1 MPAVDDKS
9 NTQKD
14 PVGASHGVVDSQNEA
29 FFKNPPNN
37 LGLSRAADQDR
48 SADLVG
54 NQNTQVRPSPPC
66 LPSPCPFPPS
76 SSLLVLFRPLVL
88 RLARAPLTRPPFRS
102 QPIAEPQTEE
112 ERKRVQELADKLN
125 K

>member
-1 MPAVDDKS
+1 MSTYSSDPQRVDDKS

-29 FFKNPPNN
+29 FFRDPPNN

-54 NQNTQVRPSPPC
+54 SQNT
-66 LPSPCPFPPS
+66 
-76 SSLLVLFRPLVL
+76 
-88 RLARAPLTRPPFRS
+88 